1 MGVSP
6 WVKGQIRLQMF
17 GQSVEES
24 AEENAMSVVEETA
37 MSAFTMEQTGA
48 FEETGIQFQL
58 PGLNN
63 MSAVMSDGTGT
74 SVPWA
79 DAFAP
84 VATTCR
90 PFGTNVLSENPR
102 TPEPTCTGR
111 NSKSASFAEQK
122 TRKKKTKAAPPRTCE
137 FRRYGSIG
145 QAGLEPATKGL

>member
-1 MGVSP
+1 
-6 WVKGQIRLQMF
+6 MF

-79 DAFAP
+79 DALAP

-90 PFGTNVLSENPR
+90 PLGL
-102 TPEPTCTGR
+102 TCCLRIHGR
-111 NSKSASFAEQK
+111 RNQRAQGETRNRQASPSRKLAKRKQK
-122 TRKKKTKAAPPRTCE
+122 PH
-137 FRRYGSIG
+137 RRERVSSGDT
-145 QAGLEPATKGL
+145 AR